1 MARANTINAPRGG
14 KARART
20 ARAVGYVRRSTD
32 RQEQSISDQKRAI
45 EEYAGEHGLRL
56 LRYYVDDAISGTS
69 TVGRRAFQAMMA
81 DAKRPACDFGMIVVY
96 DVKRFG
102 RIDND
107 EAGYYRH
114 VLRTHGVEVHYTS
127 ENFTGD
133 GTDDLIRPVKQW
145 QAREESKDLSKVV
158 IRGLVSK
165 ATNGDGAGNGEGWWM
180 GGAPPYGY
188 DLGYESQSGQ
198 FLFILRYMRDGTK
211 QMLDQKGKL
220 IRTLER
226 GESISVSRKDRC
238 KLIPSEKSRVE
249 TIRRIFTMYVQE
261 RRGFKAVADALN
273 RDGIPPPR
281 GPEWAVHYSGKW
293 SLTSVRGI
301 LINPAY
307 TGDMAWN
314 RRTDARFYRIVDGR
328 AVERKGV
335 HGRRLE
341 QNDESDWLV
350 VENAHPATVSRRI
363 WESAKQR
370 LQEQPSS
377 RLQRGI
383 NPRTGAPA
391 GERIGGWTG
400 PRAKFL
406 LSGLGVCSNCGSRYE
421 GYTRYGNIGGDNGAR
436 GRTFHYACG
445 GYIRHGRSMCTL
457 GAIPKDALE
466 EAVIKTLVDFYAR
479 YAGKSARTRIAE
491 AVGIH
496 INEDRDQIVKQQKK
510 LESRLKRID
519 KTTRNLLDNITATNR
534 QLVDQ
539 RLEELNKER
548 ERLET
553 QIESLERL
561 ALTEAEV
568 HELVAE
574 TARFVACLE
583 PSLREGALDQRQAA
597 VRRCVVQIVIDRQM
611 HEAKIEVHVLPTSV
625 GGPVGAATDTV
636 VVKLPEVRR
645 GRPPGRRRE
654 RGRGE

>member
-1 MARANTINAPRGG
+1 MRAWTRNSEPGPG
-14 KARART
+14 SF
-20 ARAVGYVRRSTD
+20 RRVFVP
-32 RQEQSISDQKRAI
+32 
-45 EEYAGEHGLRL
+45 YA
-56 LRYYVDDAISGTS
+56 
-69 TVGRRAFQAMMA
+69 
-81 DAKRPACDFGMIVVY
+81 
-96 DVKRFG
+96 
-102 RIDND
+102 
-107 EAGYYRH
+107 
-114 VLRTHGVEVHYTS
+114 
-127 ENFTGD
+127 
-133 GTDDLIRPVKQW
+133 
-145 QAREESKDLSKVV
+145 
-158 IRGLVSK
+158 
-165 ATNGDGAGNGEGWWM
+165 
-180 GGAPPYGY
+180 
-188 DLGYESQSGQ
+188 
-198 FLFILRYMRDGTK
+198 
-211 QMLDQKGKL
+211 
-220 IRTLER
+220 
-226 GESISVSRKDRC
+226 ISVSRKDRC
-238 KLIPSEKSRVE
+238 KLIPSENNRVQ
-249 TIRRIFTMYVQE
+249 TIQRIFTMYVQE

-273 RDGIPPPR
+273 RDGVATSR
-281 GPEWAVHYSGKW
+281 GPEWAARHSGKW

-307 TGDMAWN
+307 AGDMAWN

-406 LSGLGVCSNCGSRYE
+406 LSGLGVCSNCGNRYE
-421 GYTRYGNIGGDNGAR
+421 GYTRYGNNRGEIGER
-436 GRTFHYACG
+436 MRTFHYACG

-457 GAIPKDALE
+457 GAVPKDALE
-466 EAVIKTLVDFYAR
+466 EAVIRTLVDFYAR
-479 YAGKSARTRIAE
+479 YAGKSARKRITK

-496 INEDRDQIVKQQKK
+496 ISEDGDQITKQQKK

-519 KTTRNLLDNITATNR
+519 KTTRNLLDNITKANR

-539 RLEELNKER
+539 RLVELNKER

-568 HELVAE
+568 HDLVSE
-574 TARFVACLE
+574 TARFVACLQS
-583 PSLREGALDQRQAA
+583 SLHEGPLDQRQAA
-597 VRRCVVQIVIDRQM
+597 VRRCINQIVIDRQK
-611 HEAKIEVHVLPTSV
+611 HEAKIEVHVLPAIV
-625 GGPVGAATDTV
+625 GGPGSAATETV
-636 VVKLPEVRR
+636 VVRLPEVRR
-645 GRPPGRRRE
+645 GRPPGKRRE
-654 RGRGE
+654 RGRGD